1 MRLRR
6 LLIGPLGGAEKVAH
20 CSAALGEHQ
29 PAGLQQQLDPAVG
42 LEGADRDDLAA
53 GSDDDGDDGG
63 SLGAH
68 CAQVGVLRLLANL
81 SRWAVLKV
89 QLG

>member
-1 MRLRR
+1 MWLRCLFVR
-6 LLIGPLGGAEKVAH
+6 PLGGAEKVAH

-29 PAGLQQQLDPAVG
+29 TPGLQQQLDPAVG
-42 LEGADRDDLAA
+42 LERADRDDLAA
-53 GSDDDGDDGG
+53 GSDDDGDDGS

-68 CAQVGVLRLLANL
+68 GVHVDVLRLLANL
-81 SRWAVLKV
+81 SRWAVLKM